1 LALSIEPVGTRT
13 ILFLLVAPA
22 GTCPH
27 RLQDDLI
34 LIGQREVPKE
44 AQISLT
50 ANRGMMRLHDL
61 LLHTSTMP
69 GPVIGRKQEQLHYQA
84 EVR

>member
-1 LALSIEPVGTRT
+1 MRT

-27 RLQDDLI
+27 RLRDDLI
-34 LIGQREVPKE
+34 VIGQREVPKE

-50 ANRGMMRLHDL
+50 ANRGMMRLLDL
-61 LLHTSTMP
+61 LLPTSITP
-69 GPVIGRKQEQLHYQA
+69 GPEIERKLEQLHYPA
-84 EVR
+84 EVTEMRYALCI